1 MSHKRI
7 KPKIVV
13 ICGPTGSGKT
23 TAGIAMAGN
32 FHGRIISADSMQI
45 YRCMNIGTAKP
56 TPDEQASISH
66 YLIDIV
72 DPDETFSAARFATLA
87 GKLIIDLHR
96 QDITPFVVGGTGL
109 YIKAL
114 IHGLFKVSP
123 VNTDI
128 RNRLKREAADNGTQ
142 ALYERLTGYDAAA
155 AARIHPND
163 TFRIIRALEVYE
175 TTGKTISAYQQKHRF
190 ENKPFEVLKIGLD
203 VERKALYER
212 IDSRVDEMITSGFVA
227 EVKALRAQGYS
238 ERLKAMQSIGYRHI
252 VDFLEGRLVWEE
264 ALRTLKR
271 DTRRY
276 AKRQLTWFRRD
287 SDVIWIAPDRLM
299 TMQRLIQKFLQ
310 DSS

>member
-1 MSHKRI
+1 M
-7 KPKIVV
+7 
-13 ICGPTGSGKT
+13 TG
-23 TAGIAMAGN
+23 
-32 FHGRIISADSMQI
+32 H
-45 YRCMNIGTAKP
+45 
-56 TPDEQASISH
+56 
-66 YLIDIV
+66 
-72 DPDETFSAARFATLA
+72 
-87 GKLIIDLHR
+87 
-96 QDITPFVVGGTGL
+96 
-109 YIKAL
+109 
-114 IHGLFKVSP
+114 
-123 VNTDI
+123 
-128 RNRLKREAADNGTQ
+128 
-142 ALYERLTGYDAAA
+142 DAAA
-155 AARIHPND
+155 TARIHPND

-299 TMQRLIQKFLQ
+299 TMQRFIQKFLQ